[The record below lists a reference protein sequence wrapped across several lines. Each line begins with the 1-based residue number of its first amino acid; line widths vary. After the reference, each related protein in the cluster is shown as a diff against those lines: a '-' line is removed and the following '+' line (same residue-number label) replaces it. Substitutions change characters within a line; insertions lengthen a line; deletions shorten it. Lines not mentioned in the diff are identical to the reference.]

1 MMTISMKFIIG
12 TQLNKGVIVMT
23 VVAVM
28 LALPQML
35 SAGDEIKD
43 GGAGRLPRLIY
54 HPEGDA
60 IVTRDATRWDNRPL
74 YCNSRKMVVYAGEMP
89 GLSCDYGKL
98 RVAVRRGNVRLQLD
112 QCSERV
118 MRYLP
123 GRMEW
128 QVRDPRLPGLT
139 VTMVATTVA
148 EGDGFAVRVQ
158 PQGAMAGDE
167 LQWIVLDAK
176 PVAVVDGFKI
186 GNASVS
192 ASGNVRDG
200 LQAPL
205 RDDMPL
211 DFAMVGD
218 QKPVPATG
226 AFEAGL
232 ARVGKLGRQV
242 VVETPDPY
250 FNAGVGASCAAM
262 YGMYIEPW
270 FSHGGSH
277 WRTCFPGWRIMD
289 GVTAY
294 GWHDLVAN
302 AMKYHCDRQVT
313 ESANTKADADPNGA
327 EQSKQSRFYGVGK
340 IATAKRYD
348 MQTQFFDQCCREWRA
363 TGDVGFEKHLLPR
376 LELHLQWAKE
386 CFDPDDDGLYESYIN
401 TWPTDSVW
409 YNGGGTV
416 EESAY
421 IYYQRRAVAEMCL
434 RAGRSADAGK
444 HNAEAG
450 KIQAALD
457 RVLWLKEKGH
467 YAAYIEQGELK
478 RVHEDAW
485 IYSQHL
491 PIEAG
496 LSTPQ
501 QAWQA
506 MYYTDWA
513 MEKYRFPYGGEMRQT
528 SNWVPQEWS
537 TRELFAGD
545 NFAMALGYYLAGQG
559 DDAWNLLRGTMLE
572 SMYGDP
578 EPKAGYISMK
588 GSNFS
593 PNFISPGG
601 LSHPNGAIDFNDIV
615 SMFCRTVV
623 EGLFGYRPDYPNGID
638 TVAPGLPSSWEHA
651 SIRTPDFA
659 LAFKRE
665 GHVDRYAVELTRRAK
680 MRLRLPVRAET
691 VKSVTVNGRTA
702 KWTVEPWA
710 GCGMLMLEVPESAKA
725 EVMITLDGRV
735 REAPAISFGKK
746 VGEKNRI
753 ANSID
758 PQGCLGADAKPG
770 QHMAFAKVERG
781 NVPYLQVYK
790 VAVTDPD
797 GDAQRAAKLLREP
810 PAAARWTNIPLGG
823 VFNADVRTIFKQK
836 YLSPRPATV
845 SCRIGY
851 DGWSAWTC
859 YPWRVPTPEIK
870 LAKPGEAFTTSN
882 GVPFGVIGAATN
894 IAFTSRWDNWPKSV
908 KVPVNSAGE
917 AVWLLVC
924 GSTNPMQGRIANAVL
939 RFRYV
944 DGQEEQLELVPP
956 LNFWSLCGFGR
967 TDYDLKRDA
976 FALPKEPPQQI
987 QLGENC
993 RAMVYGWKLRAGV
1006 VLKEV
1011 ELETLSQDVVI
1022 GLMGASVMNPR

>member
-1 MMTISMKFIIG
+1 M
-12 TQLNKGVIVMT
+12 NKGVMVMS

-35 SAGDEIKD
+35 AAGDDLKD

-89 GLSCDYGKL
+89 GLSCDHGKL
-98 RVAVRRGNVRLQLD
+98 RVAVRRGDVRLQLD
-112 QCSERV
+112 QFSERV
-118 MRYLP
+118 MRYRP

-128 QVRDPRLPGLT
+128 QVRDPQLAGLT

-148 EGDGFAVRVQ
+148 EGDGFTARVRA
-158 PQGAMAGDE
+158 QGAQAGDE
-167 LQWIVLDAK
+167 LLWIVVDAK
-176 PVAVVDGFKI
+176 PQAAI
-186 GNASVS
+186 SL
-192 ASGNVRDG
+192 SGNSAADRTV
-200 LQAPL
+200 PL
-205 RDDMPL
+205 RDDGPQ
-211 DFAMVGD
+211 DFALVAAP
-218 QKPVPATG
+218 QPLPATR

-232 ARVGKLGRQV
+232 ARVEKLGRHV

-250 FNAGVGASCAAM
+250 FNAGIGASCAAM

-277 WRTCFPGWRIMD
+277 WRVCFPGWRIMD

-294 GWHDLVAN
+294 GWHDLAAN
-302 AMKYHCDRQVT
+302 AMNYHGDRQVT
-313 ESANTKADADPNGA
+313 ESLNTKAEADPNGA

-340 IATAKRYD
+340 ITTAKRYD
-348 MQTQFFDQCCREWRA
+348 MQTQFFDQLCREWRA
-363 TGDVGFEKHLLPR
+363 TGDAALEQRLLPM
-376 LELHLQWAKE
+376 LELHLQWAE
-386 CFDPDDDGLYESYIN
+386 DCFDPDDDGLYESYIN

-421 IYYQRRAVAEMCL
+421 IYYQRRAAAEMCR

-444 HNAEAG
+444 HDAEAG
-450 KIQAALD
+450 RIQAALD
-457 RVLWLKEKGH
+457 RVLWLKDKGQ
-467 YAAYIEQGELK
+467 YAAYIEQGGLK
-478 RVHEDAW
+478 RVHDDAW

-513 MEKYRFPYGGEMRQT
+513 MEKYRLPYGGEMRQT

-559 DDAWNLLRGTMLE
+559 DEAWELLRGTMLE

-578 EPKAGYISMK
+578 EPKAGYRSLQ
-588 GSNFS
+588 GATSS

-623 EGLFGYRPDYPNGID
+623 EGLFGYRPDYPNGVV
-638 TVAPGLPSSWEHA
+638 TVAPGLPSSWNHA
-651 SIRTPDFA
+651 SIKTPDFA

-665 GHVDRYAVELTRRAK
+665 GDVDRYVIEVTRRAK
-680 MRLRLPVRAET
+680 LRLRLPVRAET
-691 VKSVTVNGRTA
+691 VKSVDVNGRKA
-702 KWTVEPWA
+702 EWTIEPWT
-710 GCGMLMLEVPESAKA
+710 GCGMLLLEVPDSAKA
-725 EVMITLDGRV
+725 EVVLTLAGR
-735 REAPAISFGKK
+735 AQQMPALAVVKK
-746 VGEKNRI
+746 LGETMTI
-753 ANSID
+753 ANSVD
-758 PQGCLGADAKPG
+758 PQGCLGAAAKPG
-770 QHMAFAKVERG
+770 QHMAFARVERG
-781 NVPYLQVYK
+781 NVPYLQVYE
-790 VAVTDPD
+790 VTIPVPT
-797 GDAQRAAKLLREP
+797 GESKLLRAA
-810 PAAARWTNIPLGG
+810 PANAEWTNIPLDG
-823 VFNADVRTIFKQK
+823 VFNGDVRTIFQQE

-851 DGWSAWTC
+851 DGWSAWTF
-859 YPWRVPTPEIK
+859 YPWNIPTPEVK
-870 LAKPGEAFTTSN
+870 LARPGEPVTTPQ
-882 GVPFGVIGAATN
+882 GVPFGRLGAEKN

-908 KVPVNSAGE
+908 TATVNTEGDV
-917 AVWLLVC
+917 VWLLVC

-939 RFRYV
+939 RFRYA
-944 DGQEEQLELVPP
+944 DGGEEQLELVPP

-976 FALPKEPPQQI
+976 FALPKEPPEQV

-993 RAMVYGWKLRAGV
+993 RAMVYGWKLRPGE
-1006 VLKEV
+1006 VLKDV
-1011 ELETLSQDVVI
+1011 VLETLSEEVVI
-1022 GLMGASVMNPR
+1022 GLMAVSVMNPK